1 MFFYQGLKLVNIFG
15 SLVDIL
21 ACSWQILA
29 VSLCFLSV
37 LLYYWPF
44 CRIFKAIFG
53 LFIPIYRSIV
63 LNQQSIQSSLF
74 PQIYSK
80 CRFRHFACLYIYI
93 FMFHPHFACSSRRD
107 HDNDQGDQ
115 NWSWYRSRM
124 VSFGISCCIRYYID
138 KFWLFLGH
146 FWVDIRYVWWTSG
159 CQQQ

>member
-1 MFFYQGLKLVNIFG
+1 MGFYQGLKLVNIFD
-15 SLVDIL
+15 SLIDIL
-21 ACSWQILA
+21 AFSWQILA

-53 LFIPIYRSIV
+53 LFIPIYWSIV

-74 PQIYSK
+74 PQKYSK

-115 NWSWYRSRM
+115 NWSS
-124 VSFGISCCIRYYID
+124 
-138 KFWLFLGH
+138 FWLRVLS
-146 FWVDIRYVWWTSG
+146 FWESCSISH
-159 CQQQ
+159 